1 MGVLDILILAV
12 LLVGLVKG
20 AMDGFFRQTVSTVGF
35 FAGLLLAF
43 MLYSALGEWLA
54 PLVGG
59 DVTFGRGLAF
69 VLIWLGIPAALSF
82 VAFVLTKAAETVH
95 LGGLN
100 RLGGAL
106 LGGVKYL
113 LFLSCALNVA
123 SSLHLVPASAIGTSR
138 FYGPVHAVAGV
149 AFDACKPH
157 VDRVVKRMVPPD
169 GRTD

>member
-1 MGVLDILILAV
+1 M
-12 LLVGLVKG
+12 
-20 AMDGFFRQTVSTVGF
+20 
-35 FAGLLLAF
+35 
-43 MLYSALGEWLA
+43 
-54 PLVGG
+54 
-59 DVTFGRGLAF
+59 
-69 VLIWLGIPAALSF
+69 
-82 VAFVLTKAAETVH
+82 
-95 LGGLN
+95 GGLN